1 MARVLVQ
8 PHARTCSIASWL
20 LIPRAAP
27 LAGPGRDRLPCTQ
40 AGGSRLCAGL
50 VQLQAAWHGRY
61 QKCPRRSGCVGR
73 ITPSRRPLLPHIA
86 CPVLHA
92 SLCARP
98 LILRAAAPWQRVLG
112 WQLCLYA
119 ARDGAPRAAASPPCP
134 QRVSPCQRPPPPP
147 PSHPSRLML
156 QLVTIPSRSCVRFL
170 CTTALQAGTQALD
183 ATTVMPCLSSAVW
196 PCSDWWRRAASH
208 TARRLVLLSAILRAT
223 VSDSLWRL
231 RPERFRGRRKGLVL
245 LAHLCAKSN
254 GC

>member
-1 MARVLVQ
+1 MQ

-147 PSHPSRLML
+147 P
-156 QLVTIPSRSCVRFL
+156 
-170 CTTALQAGTQALD
+170 
-183 ATTVMPCLSSAVW
+183 LSSIT
-196 PCSDWWRRAASH
+196 PDAA
-208 TARRLVLLSAILRAT
+208 ARHHPLPLLRALPLHDG
-223 VSDSLWRL
+223 SSGWNPSSGRNDGDAMSIKCSLA
-231 RPERFRGRRKGLVL
+231 VQ
-245 LAHLCAKSN
+245 
-254 GC
+254 